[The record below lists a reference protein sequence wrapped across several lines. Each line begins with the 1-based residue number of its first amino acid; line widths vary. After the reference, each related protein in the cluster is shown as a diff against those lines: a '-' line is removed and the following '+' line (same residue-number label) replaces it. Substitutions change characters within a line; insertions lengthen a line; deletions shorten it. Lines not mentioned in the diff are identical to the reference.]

1 MTQKAVFLDRDDTL
15 ISDPGYINH
24 PSQVKLLPNAGQSLA
39 MLKKMGYLL
48 VIVTNQSGVARGI
61 ITEEKLEEIHHH
73 LKKLLADE
81 GVYIDAIYHCPY
93 HPEGTVPK
101 YTKES
106 DLRKPSPG
114 MLLKAAKEMDI
125 DLSRS
130 WMIGDSFRDVA
141 AGHRAGCQTILLDT
155 PGKSQIRQPDEPEPD
170 KRAVNLREAVNI
182 LRMYEFQQKAQSA
195 RSSRPE
201 SKPSAKEL
209 SSTEE
214 SAATG
219 EPVQKADEPVLPPPS
234 IPSSVIP
241 SASTACQPTSIA
253 SELAVKPVEPA
264 GPSLNTTPIKHETPK
279 RVLEHK
285 VEPPVTSQSPIVG
298 LAAEQKAAEKETRLD
313 STHQILEEILHR
325 VKSSNRYDQYDE
337 FSVFMLLAWLVQALA
352 AFSLVVSVWFWLD
365 KNRGVSEVQTMIGY
379 AIALELLV
387 IALLML
393 HDKKK

>member
-1 MTQKAVFLDRDDTL
+1 MMHKAVFLDRDDTL
-15 ISDPGYINH
+15 ITDPGYISH
-24 PSQVKLLPNAGQSLA
+24 PNQVKLLPNAGQSLA

-48 VIVTNQSGVARGI
+48 VIVTNQSGIARGI
-61 ITEEKLEEIHHH
+61 ITEQGLEAIHHH

-81 GVYIDAIYHCPY
+81 GVYIDAIYYCPY
-93 HPEGTVPK
+93 HPEGTVEK
-101 YTKES
+101 FAKDS
-106 DLRKPSPG
+106 DLRKPNPG
-114 MLLKAAKEMDI
+114 MLLKAAQEMDI

-155 PGKSQIRQPDEPEPD
+155 PGKPQVRQPDEPEPD

-182 LRMYEFQQKAQSA
+182 LRMFEFQQKAQSA
-195 RSSRPE
+195 RVSRQEPE
-201 SKPSAKEL
+201 TSV
-209 SSTEE
+209 EE
-214 SAATG
+214 SPATAEEPGTPLEPTKTAA
-219 EPVQKADEPVLPPPS
+219 EPVVRPLPSPTPAVSATPS
-234 IPSSVIP
+234 PKP
-241 SASTACQPTSIA
+241 IA
-253 SELAVKPVEPA
+253 TQPVEPVR
-264 GPSLNTTPIKHETPK
+264 PVMIEKTVKTEPPKHTPK
-279 RVLEHK
+279 LK
-285 VEPPVTSQSPIVG
+285 IEPPVTPQPTASVVSSEPT
-298 LAAEQKAAEKETRLD
+298 LSTKETPSD
-313 STHQILEEILHR
+313 SATHQMVEQILHH
-325 VKSSNRYDQYDE
+325 VKSKNRYDQYDE